1 MRPLRL
7 LALAAG
13 TLLAGCSFAPT
24 YQAPAVAMPAAWRDK
39 GPWQTGTPADQL
51 SRGSW
56 WRLFGDDTLSGLEVQ
71 VISANTTLAAALAH
85 YDAERQLLVEARS
98 GLFPSITGG
107 GSMSRNRQSDNRP
120 LRGSNQPDVYNADT
134 VGLGLNYEADL
145 WGQVRNQVDAGT
157 ATTLSAW
164 IFHPEEAHLER
175 TVRFA
180 GGLILPGARSCIA
193 GLAAQAPTLPLV
205 EPLGPSASARQ
216 FSTTSAIAAAM
227 GIGYGPMVAAC
238 LLKLERETGVHDW
251 LATGGNC
258 GLLIDSLVVPRLSYR
273 PTLVLEGLEMLCR
286 HVDQQR

>member
-1 MRPLRL
+1 MRL
-7 LALAAG
+7 LADCGNSTIKL
-13 TLLAGCSFAPT
+13 
-24 YQAPAVAMPAAWRDK
+24 AVAHEGWVWMSERLSPTEEALDGFFKPHAATVSEAAVLPGALSTATVLDAWWARVAQGRSVRRLGQAGLPLPDL
-39 GPWQTGTPADQL
+39 GQYPQCGAD
-51 SRGSW
+51 RVVA
-56 WRLFGDDTLSGLEVQ
+56 GLVACTQERKSLV
-71 VISANTTLAAALAH
+71 VI
-85 YDAERQLLVEARS
+85 
-98 GLFPSITGG
+98 
-107 GSMSRNRQSDNRP
+107 
-120 LRGSNQPDVYNADT
+120 
-134 VGLGLNYEADL
+134 
-145 WGQVRNQVDAGT
+145 DAGT